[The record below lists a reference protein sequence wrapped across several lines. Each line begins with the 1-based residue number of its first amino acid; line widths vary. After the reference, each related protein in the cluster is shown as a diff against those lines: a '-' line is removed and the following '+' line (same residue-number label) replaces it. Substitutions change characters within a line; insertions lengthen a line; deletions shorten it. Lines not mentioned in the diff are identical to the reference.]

1 MTQYWDAVEN
11 SKKKVKLGDKKP
23 DILKL
28 GGPKVHLSLHLLE
41 TEVQNIGG

>member
-1 MTQYWDAVEN
+1 LGCGGKL
-11 SKKKVKLGDKKP
+11 KKKVKLGDKKP